1 VTLPKLDD
9 WKYSAESPE
18 SDPAFDD
25 SRWQVADKMT
35 TNSVTGITTLPVLY
49 ADDYGFH
56 TGNTW
61 YRGRFRSTG
70 AETGVHLVSDSGGT
84 AQAFSA
90 WLNGVFLGSS
100 TTGSADFTFPAG
112 SLHADADNVISVLTV
127 NMGHEE
133 DYNSTNGNKTARGL
147 TTAGL
152 LGAPLTPVTWRVQ
165 GVRGGGDLIDPVR
178 GPLSTGGLY
187 GERAGWS
194 LPGYPD
200 ASWQSV
206 SLPHRSTRP
215 GLAWYRDDVALELP
229 KGQDT
234 SIGLTFTD
242 DPSRKYRATIFVNGW
257 QLGNYVNYRGPQH
270 SFPIPNGILNPNG
283 KNSIAIAVWNL
294 DGSTGGLGKVALT
307 NYGSYASA
315 LRVGMDDSPGYDK
328 AKYAM
333 PKPPGTSVLLTV
345 PDAVSSGDTFTAR
358 AHVAVPAGAGRATDL
373 EPSLR
378 LPDGWTASAPTPASA
393 PVIPAGSSADF
404 TWQVTAPDTRLPSA
418 SAITTTVTY
427 VQNGRSA
434 TNSDERIVGYRPPP
448 PPAGTNAVS
457 DLPFRSATNGWGP
470 VERDQSNG

>member
-1 VTLPKLDD
+1 
-9 WKYSAESPE
+9 
-18 SDPAFDD
+18 
-25 SRWQVADKMT
+25 
-35 TNSVTGITTLPVLY
+35 
-49 ADDYGFH
+49 
-56 TGNTW
+56 
-61 YRGRFRSTG
+61 
-70 AETGVHLVSDSGGT
+70 
-84 AQAFSA
+84 
-90 WLNGVFLGSS
+90 
-100 TTGSADFTFPAG
+100 
-112 SLHADADNVISVLTV
+112 
-127 NMGHEE
+127 
-133 DYNSTNGNKTARGL
+133 
-147 TTAGL
+147 
-152 LGAPLTPVTWRVQ
+152 
-165 GVRGGGDLIDPVR
+165 
-178 GPLSTGGLY
+178 
-187 GERAGWS
+187 

-315 LRVGMDDSPGYDK
+315 LRVGMVDSPGYDK

-470 VERDQSNG
+470 VERDQSNGEQQAGDGHPITIDGITFAKGLGTNSVSDVQLYLGGTCSRFTAQIGVDDETNGGGTVTFSVRADGKDLVTTATIKGHEPATPIDVSVTGAQVLDLVVGDAGDGNGLDHGDWASPTLTCR